1 EANGVLE
8 PLIGGKLTD
17 RLWPGPGADVEAAS
31 RVLLQTEI
39 CQPAMLA
46 ADVAMFRLL
55 STFGVRPDLV
65 VGHSLGEYAAC
76 VASGV
81 LSFRDALVAVSA
93 RGREMAAVRVEDN
106 GKMATVA
113 AGARDVEPVLAQ
125 LQGYVV

>member
-1 EANGVLE
+1 GRQGKVAFLFPGQGSQYVGMLAELARSYSVVADTFAEANGVLE

-65 VGHSLGEYAAC
+65 VGHSLGE
-76 VASGV
+76 
-81 LSFRDALVAVSA
+81 
-93 RGREMAAVRVEDN
+93 
-106 GKMATVA
+106 
-113 AGARDVEPVLAQ
+113 
-125 LQGYVV
+125 